1 MGRSEDEVHDKQA
14 GQKGL
19 AKLVESDSVVLGKWR
34 GPKAGSK
41 VNGGQNR
48 QDHQNGILVVKQ
60 RRGVTSRLMEHIIIS
75 FLLTTTRRE
84 FTKPKRISVSAFVQV
99 GQRGKDE
106 TSLENAL
113 KDEIGYFE
121 NDSRKYAERACSS
134 TSEDDNVT
142 AVATTDCKE
151 NGDEEEQR
159 VYFKGKGLHSGV
171 KVNEKMRRRG

>member
-1 MGRSEDEVHDKQA
+1 MGRSENKVHDKQA

-19 AKLVESDSVVLGKWR
+19 AKSLQGNNVMLIIGENGRGLVVGSDDVDGD
-34 GPKAGSK
+34 
-41 VNGGQNR
+41 QNR

-60 RRGVTSRLMEHIIIS
+60 RRGVTSRLMEHIIS

-84 FTKPKRISVSAFVQV
+84 FTEPKRLSVPAFVQV
-99 GQRGKDE
+99 GQRGEDE

-121 NDSRKYAERACSS
+121 NDSWKYLEKAGSS

-142 AVATTDCKE
+142 AAAATDCKE
-151 NGDEEEQR
+151 NGGEEEQR
-159 VYFKGKGLHSGV
+159 VYFERRKGH
-171 KVNEKMRRRG
+171 